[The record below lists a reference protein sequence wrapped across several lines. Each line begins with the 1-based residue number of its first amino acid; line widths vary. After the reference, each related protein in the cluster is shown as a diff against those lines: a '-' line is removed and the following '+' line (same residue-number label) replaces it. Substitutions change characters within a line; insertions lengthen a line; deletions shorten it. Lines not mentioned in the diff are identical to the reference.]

1 MKTRNVTLALPEN
14 LLRRLKLIAA
24 ARESSVS
31 ALLTMTLRQIA
42 DEEQGYQEARRGMLA
57 DLQKG
62 YNLGTQ
68 GKIGWSRESVHE
80 R

>member
-1 MKTRNVTLALPEN
+1 VKTRNVTLALPEN

-42 DEEQGYQEARRGMLA
+42 DEEQGYQQARRGMLA

>member
-42 DEEQGYQEARRGMLA
+42 DEEQGYQQARRGMLA